1 MDGLLTLQNAH
12 LRMCVDPQ
20 GGSLL
25 SLVSLQHQQA
35 VLREGRA
42 SNRVIAACFRCCLSQ
57 IG

>member
-35 VLREGRA
+35 ILREGHGQQPGDCRMFQF
-42 SNRVIAACFRCCLSQ
+42 I
-57 IG
+57 